1 MRPERTRGGRGG
13 WFGSVEGVVVP
24 VGVEPD
30 EVEGDRGEHVLQARF
45 SQAAVAGVS
54 GAGGGEGLVDVAR
67 LPHSG
72 HRTL

>member
-1 MRPERTRGGRGG
+1 
-13 WFGSVEGVVVP
+13 
-24 VGVEPD
+24 
-30 EVEGDRGEHVLQARF
+30 LQARF